1 MKIGI
6 MLCTC
11 TTKQVESGFVPIFEQ
26 KIQGLFKDFQ
36 EHISHISRTLFN
48 SKRALILCLF
58 LVLPQHTGR

>member
-11 TTKQVESGFVPIFEQ
+11 TTKQVQSGFVPVFEQ
-26 KIQGLFKDFQ
+26 KIQGLFEDFQ

-48 SKRALILCLF
+48 SKRALILCLSEI
-58 LVLPQHTGR
+58 LSQHTGR